1 MSKKT
6 TGKREQ
12 NSSEF
17 GVTPSGKRLYKTFNP
32 ADWQPTI
39 QNTPQ
44 QVDPSCMTA
53 NNDLEL
59 ILNRIE
65 SASIDIAPSY
75 ADWRDLGFALADAL
89 GESGRNYFHRLSRFY
104 PSYSQSE
111 TDKQYSACLASHGHG
126 ITIKTLYHLAKSA
139 GIDIAIKTQT
149 NSIASKKGNHN
160 NQKNHSSDNIPP
172 IPQTGDLEEMSCQR
186 VQRSN
191 SFKPMPSAADI
202 AGPELGN
209 VDFSPMG
216 EPDGA
221 TLPAFPKEIFETLPG
236 LLHAITSNADSP
248 EDADLLLLGSL
259 TVFSACIP
267 NVYGVYGQH
276 EVYPNLFLFVTAKAS
291 AGKGRLSLCR
301 RLVEPIHQMMRQ
313 QCKAEQEDYK
323 LKLAQ
328 YNASSDKAHEEKP
341 EEPPLRTLIIPANNS
356 ATGLFQLLKENNEKG
371 LIFETEGDT
380 LAQTFKSEHGNYS
393 DGFRKA
399 FHHETISYN
408 RRKDREFVELAK
420 PQLSALLSGTPR
432 QISSLIPNAENG
444 LFSRFMFY
452 FMNLRPIWKDVF
464 AGDDEQPLEHK
475 FDVYGKEFLDFNL
488 FLRQQPVRFRFAF
501 SITQQKAF
509 NAYFEQTQ
517 LQYLELCGE
526 DYVGSIR
533 RLGLIA
539 FRLAM
544 IMTALRIIDTGEVS
558 SVLIC
563 NDSDFNTVMEIVKV
577 LVLHAAYIFEQL
589 PKDTTTQQPSNHKR
603 QLLDALPSEFDR
615 QTYLNIAGQLKIPA
629 KTAEKQ
635 IARFAKAGLINHL
648 AQNQYRKTS

>member
-1 MSKKT
+1 MSKKI
-6 TGKREQ
+6 
-12 NSSEF
+12 
-17 GVTPSGKRLYKTFNP
+17 FNP
-32 ADWQPTI
+32 ANWQSAEAAKQIPLPA
-39 QNTPQ
+39 QSLPFGE
-44 QVDPSCMTA
+44 VGGAS
-53 NNDLEL
+53 DLEL
-59 ILNRIE
+59 IVMRIE
-65 SASIDIAPSY
+65 SAAIDIAPNY

-89 GESGRNYFHRLSRFY
+89 GESGRNYYHRLSRFY

-126 ITIKTLYHLAKSA
+126 VTIKTLYHLAKSA
-139 GIDIAIKTQT
+139 GVSV
-149 NSIASKKGNHN
+149 SIPQSSKSPSLGGVGEVK
-160 NQKNHSSDNIPP
+160 SP
-172 IPQTGDLEEMSCQR
+172 IPQNGEMENMDNQEK
-186 VQRSN
+186 Q
-191 SFKPMPSAADI
+191 
-202 AGPELGN
+202 
-209 VDFSPMG
+209 
-216 EPDGA
+216 
-221 TLPAFPKEIFETLPG
+221 LPAFPKAIFESLPG
-236 LLHAITSNADSP
+236 LLRAITSNADSP

-259 TVFSACIP
+259 TVFSACMP

-276 EVYPNLFLFVTAKAS
+276 EVFPNLFLFVTAKAS

-313 QCKAEQEDYK
+313 QCKAEQEEYK
-323 LKLAQ
+323 LKLTQ

-408 RRKDREFVELAK
+408 RRKDREFVELAS
-420 PQLSALLSGTPR
+420 PQLSALLSGTPK
-432 QISSLIPNAENG
+432 QVSSLIPNAENG

-464 AGDDEQPLEHK
+464 AGGDEQPLEHK

-488 FLRQQPVRFRFAF
+488 FLRQQPSRFRFAF
-501 SITQQKAF
+501 SSSQQKAF

-517 LQYLELCGE
+517 LQYLELCGD

-558 SVLIC
+558 SVLVC
-563 NDSDFNTVMEIVKV
+563 TVTDFNTVMGIVKV
-577 LVLHAAYIFEQL
+577 LVLHAAYIFELL
-589 PKDTTTQQPSNHKR
+589 PKDNTTIQPLNHKR

-615 QTYLNIAGQLKIPA
+615 QTYLAVAKNLNIPD

-635 IARFAKAGLINHL
+635 ITRFINAGLLVRQAHGCYL
-648 AQNQYRKTS
+648 KKES

>member
-6 TGKREQ
+6 FNPTDWVPDKPIQ
-12 NSSEF
+12 NSQTQEPLQSF
-17 GVTPSGKRLYKTFNP
+17 GTNTDIEEVTR
-32 ADWQPTI
+32 
-39 QNTPQ
+39 
-44 QVDPSCMTA
+44 
-53 NNDLEL
+53 
-59 ILNRIE
+59 RIE
-65 SASIDIAPSY
+65 SSALDIAPNY

-89 GESGRNYFHRLSRFY
+89 GESGRNYYHRLSRFY
-104 PSYSQSE
+104 PSYSLSE

-126 ITIKTLYHLAKSA
+126 VTIKTLYHLAKSA
-139 GIDIAIKTQT
+139 GV
-149 NSIASKKGNHN
+149 SVS
-160 NQKNHSSDNIPP
+160 
-172 IPQTGDLEEMSCQR
+172 IPQPPKSPSLGGVGEAKSPFPQSGDLE
-186 VQRSN
+186 N
-191 SFKPMPSAADI
+191 
-202 AGPELGN
+202 LGK

-216 EPDGA
+216 ESEGA
-221 TLPAFPKEIFETLPG
+221 SLPAFPKEIFESLPG
-236 LLHAITSNADSP
+236 LLQAITSNADSP

-259 TVFSACIP
+259 TVFSACMP

-276 EVYPNLFLFVTAKAS
+276 EVFPNLFLFVTAKAS

-313 QCKAEQEDYK
+313 QCKAEQEEYK
-323 LKLAQ
+323 LKLTQ

-408 RRKDREFVELAK
+408 RRKDREFVELAS
-420 PQLSALLSGTPR
+420 PQLSALLSGTPK
-432 QISSLIPNAENG
+432 QVSSLIPNAENG

-501 SITQQKAF
+501 SSNQQKAF

-517 LQYLELCGE
+517 LQYLELCGD

-558 SVLIC
+558 CVLVCSDI
-563 NDSDFNTVMEIVKV
+563 DFNTVMEIVKV
-577 LVLHAAYIFEQL
+577 LVLHAAYIFELL
-589 PKDTTTQQPSNHKR
+589 PKDTATQQPLNHKR
-603 QLLDALPSEFDR
+603 QLLDALPAEFDR
-615 QTYLNIAGQLKIPA
+615 QTYLAVAKNLNIPD

-635 IARFAKAGLINHL
+635 ISRFVDAGLLKRPSHGK
-648 AQNQYRKTS
+648 YCKS

>member
-6 TGKREQ
+6 
-12 NSSEF
+12 
-17 GVTPSGKRLYKTFNP
+17 FNP
-32 ADWQPTI
+32 TDWQPSESNKIET
-39 QNTPQ
+39 QKSHNS
-44 QVDPSCMTA
+44 DALSPSPNGEGA
-53 NNDLEL
+53 GVRSDLEL
-59 ILNRIE
+59 IVTRIE
-65 SASIDIAPSY
+65 SASIDIAPNY

-89 GESGRNYFHRLSRFY
+89 GESGRNYYHRLSRFY

-126 ITIKTLYHLAKSA
+126 VTIKTLYHLAKSA
-139 GIDIAIKTQT
+139 GVSVSIPQPPKSPSLGGVGEA
-149 NSIASKKGNHN
+149 NS
-160 NQKNHSSDNIPP
+160 P
-172 IPQTGDLEEMSCQR
+172 IPQNGDLENM
-186 VQRSN
+186 
-191 SFKPMPSAADI
+191 
-202 AGPELGN
+202 GN
-209 VDFSPMG
+209 Q
-216 EPDGA
+216 EKQ
-221 TLPAFPKEIFETLPG
+221 LPAFPKEIFESLPG

-259 TVFSACIP
+259 TVFSACMP

-276 EVYPNLFLFVTAKAS
+276 EVFPNLFLFVTAKAS

-313 QCKAEQEDYK
+313 QCKAEQEEYK
-323 LKLAQ
+323 LKLTQ

-408 RRKDREFVELAK
+408 RRKDREFVELAS
-420 PQLSALLSGTPR
+420 PQLSALLSGTPK
-432 QISSLIPNAENG
+432 QVSSLIPNAENG

-475 FDVYGKEFLDFNL
+475 FDIYGKEFLDFNL

-501 SITQQKAF
+501 SSSQQKAF

-517 LQYLELCGE
+517 LQYLELCGD

-558 SVLIC
+558 SVLVC

-589 PKDTTTQQPSNHKR
+589 PKDTATQQPLNHKR
-603 QLLDALPSEFDR
+603 QLLDALPAEFDR
-615 QTYLNIAGQLKIPA
+615 QTYLAVAKNLNIPD

-635 IARFAKAGLINHL
+635 ISRFVDAGLLKRPSHGK
-648 AQNQYRKTS
+648 YCKS

>member
-1 MSKKT
+1 MSK
-6 TGKREQ
+6 
-12 NSSEF
+12 
-17 GVTPSGKRLYKTFNP
+17 KTFNP
-32 ADWQPTI
+32 AEWISDKTKQIP
-39 QNTPQ
+39 QSQESLQSLNT
-44 QVDPSCMTA
+44 
-53 NNDLEL
+53 NNDLEE
-59 ILNRIE
+59 ITRRIE
-65 SASIDIAPSY
+65 SSALDIAPSY

-89 GESGRNYFHRLSRFY
+89 GESGRNYYHRLSRFY

-126 ITIKTLYHLAKSA
+126 VTIKTLYHLAKSA
-139 GIDIAIKTQT
+139 GVSV
-149 NSIASKKGNHN
+149 SIPQPSKSPSLGGVGEAK
-160 NQKNHSSDNIPP
+160 SP
-172 IPQTGDLEEMSCQR
+172 IPQNGEMEEM
-186 VQRSN
+186 
-191 SFKPMPSAADI
+191 
-202 AGPELGN
+202 GN
-209 VDFSPMG
+209 Q
-216 EPDGA
+216 EKQ
-221 TLPAFPKEIFETLPG
+221 LPAFPKEIFETLPG
-236 LLHAITSNADSP
+236 LLRAITSNADSP

-259 TVFSACIP
+259 TVFSACMP

-276 EVYPNLFLFVTAKAS
+276 EVFPNLFLFVTAKAS

-313 QCKAEQEDYK
+313 QCKAEQEEYK
-323 LKLAQ
+323 LKLTQ

-408 RRKDREFVELAK
+408 RRKDREFVELAS
-420 PQLSALLSGTPR
+420 PQLSALLSGTPK
-432 QISSLIPNAENG
+432 QVSSLIPNAENG

-475 FDVYGKEFLDFNL
+475 FDIYGKEFLDFNL
-488 FLRQQPVRFRFAF
+488 FLRQQLGRFRFAF
-501 SITQQKAF
+501 SSSQQKAF

-517 LQYLELCGE
+517 LQYLELCGD

-544 IMTALRIIDTGEVS
+544 IITALRIIDTGEVS
-558 SVLIC
+558 SVLVC
-563 NDSDFNTVMEIVKV
+563 SDVDFNTVMEIVKV

-589 PKDTTTQQPSNHKR
+589 PRDTATPQPLNHKR
-603 QLLDALPSEFDR
+603 QLLDALPAEFDR
-615 QTYLNIAGQLKIPA
+615 QTYLSIAGNLKIPA

-635 IARFAKAGLINHL
+635 ISRFIDAGLLVRQAHGSYL
-648 AQNQYRKTS
+648 KKGS

>member
-6 TGKREQ
+6 
-12 NSSEF
+12 
-17 GVTPSGKRLYKTFNP
+17 FNP
-32 ADWQPTI
+32 TDWQPTI
-39 QNTPQ
+39 QNTTQ
-44 QVDPSCMTA
+44 YVEPSHVAA
-53 NNDLEL
+53 NDDLEL
-59 ILNRIE
+59 IVNRIE
-65 SASIDIAPSY
+65 SAALDIAPNY

-89 GESGRNYFHRLSRFY
+89 GESGRNYYHRLSRFY

-126 ITIKTLYHLAKSA
+126 VTIKTLYHLAKSA
-139 GIDIAIKTQT
+139 GVSV
-149 NSIASKKGNHN
+149 SI
-160 NQKNHSSDNIPP
+160 QLSSSPSLGGVGEVKSP
-172 IPQTGDLEEMSCQR
+172 IPQNGDLENM
-186 VQRSN
+186 
-191 SFKPMPSAADI
+191 
-202 AGPELGN
+202 GN
-209 VDFSPMG
+209 Q
-216 EPDGA
+216 EKQ
-221 TLPAFPKEIFETLPG
+221 LPAFPKEIFETLPG
-236 LLHAITSNADSP
+236 LLQAITSNADSP

-259 TVFSACIP
+259 TVFSACMP

-276 EVYPNLFLFVTAKAS
+276 EVFPNLFLFVTAKAS

-313 QCKAEQEDYK
+313 QCKAEQEEYK
-323 LKLAQ
+323 LKLTQ

-408 RRKDREFVELAK
+408 RRKDREFVELAS
-420 PQLSALLSGTPR
+420 PQLSALLSGTPK
-432 QISSLIPNAENG
+432 QVSSLIPNAENG

-501 SITQQKAF
+501 SSSQQKAF

-517 LQYLELCGE
+517 LQYLELCGD

-533 RLGLIA
+533 RLGLIT

-558 SVLIC
+558 SVLVC

-589 PKDTTTQQPSNHKR
+589 PKDTTTPQQLNHKR
-603 QLLDALPSEFDR
+603 QLLDALPAEFDR
-615 QTYLNIAGQLKIPA
+615 QTYLAVAKNLNIPD

-635 IARFAKAGLINHL
+635 ITRFINAGLLVRQSHGSYL
-648 AQNQYRKTS
+648 KKES

>member
-1 MSKKT
+1 MSKKI
-6 TGKREQ
+6 
-12 NSSEF
+12 
-17 GVTPSGKRLYKTFNP
+17 FNP
-32 ADWQPTI
+32 TDWQPTI
-39 QNTPQ
+39 QNTTQ
-44 QVDPSCMTA
+44 HVEPSHVAA
-53 NNDLEL
+53 NDDLEL
-59 ILNRIE
+59 IVNRIE
-65 SASIDIAPSY
+65 SASIDIAPNY

-89 GESGRNYFHRLSRFY
+89 GESGRNYYHRLSRFY

-126 ITIKTLYHLAKSA
+126 VTIKTLYHLAKSA
-139 GIDIAIKTQT
+139 GVSV
-149 NSIASKKGNHN
+149 SISQPSKSPSLGGVGEAK
-160 NQKNHSSDNIPP
+160 SP
-172 IPQTGDLEEMSCQR
+172 IPQNGDLEEM
-186 VQRSN
+186 
-191 SFKPMPSAADI
+191 
-202 AGPELGN
+202 GN
-209 VDFSPMG
+209 R
-216 EPDGA
+216 EKQ
-221 TLPAFPKEIFETLPG
+221 LPAFPKEIFETLPG

-259 TVFSACIP
+259 TVFSACMP

-276 EVYPNLFLFVTAKAS
+276 EVFPNLFLFVTAKAS

-313 QCKAEQEDYK
+313 QCKAEQEEYK
-323 LKLAQ
+323 MKLTQ

-408 RRKDREFVELAK
+408 RRKDREFVELAN
-420 PQLSALLSGTPR
+420 PQLSALLSGTPK
-432 QISSLIPNAENG
+432 QVSSLIPNAENG

-488 FLRQQPVRFRFAF
+488 FLRQQPGRFRFAF
-501 SITQQKAF
+501 SSSQQKAF

-517 LQYLELCGE
+517 LQYLELCGD

-558 SVLIC
+558 SVLVC

-589 PKDTTTQQPSNHKR
+589 PKDTATQQPLNHKR
-603 QLLDALPSEFDR
+603 QLLDALPAEFDR
-615 QTYLNIAGQLKIPA
+615 QTYLAVAKNLNIPD

-635 IARFAKAGLINHL
+635 ISRFVDAGLLKRPSHGK
-648 AQNQYRKTS
+648 YCKS

>member
-1 MSKKT
+1 MIK
-6 TGKREQ
+6 
-12 NSSEF
+12 
-17 GVTPSGKRLYKTFNP
+17 KTFNP
-32 ADWQPTI
+32 TDWQPTI
-39 QNTPQ
+39 QNTTQ
-44 QVDPSCMTA
+44 YVEPSHVAA
-53 NNDLEL
+53 NDDLEL
-59 ILNRIE
+59 IVNRIE
-65 SASIDIAPSY
+65 SAAIDISPSY

-89 GESGRNYFHRLSRFY
+89 GESGRNYYHRLSRFY

-126 ITIKTLYHLAKSA
+126 VTIKTLYHLAKSA

-149 NSIASKKGNHN
+149 NSIAPQKGNHN
-160 NQKNHSSDNIPP
+160 NQDNQKNHSSDDISPN
-172 IPQTGDLEEMSCQR
+172 PQNGEMEDMENQEK
-186 VQRSN
+186 Q
-191 SFKPMPSAADI
+191 
-202 AGPELGN
+202 
-209 VDFSPMG
+209 
-216 EPDGA
+216 
-221 TLPAFPKEIFETLPG
+221 LPAFPKEIFETLPG
-236 LLHAITSNADSP
+236 LLRAITSNADSP

-259 TVFSACIP
+259 TVFSACMP

-276 EVYPNLFLFVTAKAS
+276 EVFPNLFLFVTAKAS

-313 QCKAEQEDYK
+313 QCKAEQEEYK
-323 LKLAQ
+323 LKLTQ

-356 ATGLFQLLKENNEKG
+356 ATGLFQLLKENDEKG

-408 RRKDREFVELAK
+408 RRKDREFVELSN
-420 PQLSALLSGTPR
+420 PQLSALLSGTPK
-432 QISSLIPNAENG
+432 QVSSLIPNAENG

-475 FDVYGKEFLDFNL
+475 FDVYGKEFLGFNL
-488 FLRQQPVRFRFAF
+488 FLRQQLGRFRFAF
-501 SITQQKAF
+501 SSKQQKEF

-517 LQYLELCGE
+517 LQYLELCGD

-539 FRLAM
+539 FRMAM
-544 IMTALRIIDTGEVS
+544 IMTALRIMDTGEVS
-558 SVLIC
+558 SVLVC
-563 NDSDFNTVMEIVKV
+563 SDTDFVTVMEIVKV
-577 LVLHAAYIFEQL
+577 LVLHAAHVFEQL
-589 PKDTTTQQPSNHKR
+589 PRDNAALPQVNHKR
-603 QLLDALPSEFDR
+603 QLLDALPNEFNR
-615 QTYLNIAGQLKIPA
+615 QTYLSIAGNLKIPA

-635 IARFAKAGLINHL
+635 ISRFIDAGLLVRQAHGSYSKI
-648 AQNQYRKTS
+648 ATK

>member
-6 TGKREQ
+6 
-12 NSSEF
+12 F
-17 GVTPSGKRLYKTFNP
+17 DP
-32 ADWQPTI
+32 AKWQPTI
-39 QNTPQ
+39 QNTTQ
-44 QVDPSCMTA
+44 YVEPSHVAA
-53 NNDLEL
+53 NDDLEL
-59 ILNRIE
+59 IVNRIE
-65 SASIDIAPSY
+65 SASIDIAPNY

-89 GESGRNYFHRLSRFY
+89 GESGRNYYHRLSRFY

-126 ITIKTLYHLAKSA
+126 VTIKTLYHLAKSA
-139 GIDIAIKTQT
+139 GVSV
-149 NSIASKKGNHN
+149 SIPQPPKSPSLGGVGEAKS
-160 NQKNHSSDNIPP
+160 P
-172 IPQTGDLEEMSCQR
+172 IPQNGEMEEM
-186 VQRSN
+186 
-191 SFKPMPSAADI
+191 
-202 AGPELGN
+202 GN
-209 VDFSPMG
+209 Q
-216 EPDGA
+216 EKQ
-221 TLPAFPKEIFETLPG
+221 LPAFPKEIFETLPG

-259 TVFSACIP
+259 TVFSACMP

-276 EVYPNLFLFVTAKAS
+276 EVFPNLFLFVTAKAS

-313 QCKAEQEDYK
+313 QCKAEQEEYK
-323 LKLAQ
+323 LKLTQ

-408 RRKDREFVELAK
+408 RRKDREFVELAS
-420 PQLSALLSGTPR
+420 PQLSALLSGTPK
-432 QISSLIPNAENG
+432 QVSSLIPNAENG

-501 SITQQKAF
+501 SSSQQKAF

-517 LQYLELCGE
+517 LQYLELCGD

-544 IMTALRIIDTGEVS
+544 IMTALRIIDTGEIS
-558 SVLIC
+558 SVLVC

-589 PKDTTTQQPSNHKR
+589 PKDTATQQPLNHKR
-603 QLLDALPSEFDR
+603 QLLDALPAEFDR
-615 QTYLNIAGQLKIPA
+615 QTYLAVAKNLNIPD

-635 IARFAKAGLINHL
+635 ISRFVDAGLLKRPSHGK
-648 AQNQYRKTS
+648 YCKS

>member
-6 TGKREQ
+6 FNPSDWIPDKPIQ
-12 NSSEF
+12 NSQSQESLQSF
-17 GVTPSGKRLYKTFNP
+17 GT
-32 ADWQPTI
+32 
-39 QNTPQ
+39 
-44 QVDPSCMTA
+44 
-53 NNDLEL
+53 NNDIEE
-59 ILNRIE
+59 ITRRIE
-65 SASIDIAPSY
+65 SSALDISPNY

-89 GESGRNYFHRLSRFY
+89 GESGRNYYHRLSRFY
-104 PSYSQSE
+104 QSYSQSE

-126 ITIKTLYHLAKSA
+126 VTIKTLYHLAKSA
-139 GIDIAIKTQT
+139 GVDISVKNQDD
-149 NSIASKKGNHN
+149 
-160 NQKNHSSDNIPP
+160 QKNHSSDVISP
-172 IPQTGDLEEMSCQR
+172 IPQNGEMEEM
-186 VQRSN
+186 
-191 SFKPMPSAADI
+191 
-202 AGPELGN
+202 GN
-209 VDFSPMG
+209 Q
-216 EPDGA
+216 EKQ
-221 TLPAFPKEIFETLPG
+221 LPAFPKDIFENLPG
-236 LLHAITSNADSP
+236 LLQAITSNADSP

-259 TVFSACIP
+259 TVFSACMP

-276 EVYPNLFLFVTAKAS
+276 EVFPNLFLFVTAKAS

-313 QCKAEQEDYK
+313 QCKAEQEEYK
-323 LKLAQ
+323 LKLTQ

-408 RRKDREFVELAK
+408 RRKDREFVELAS
-420 PQLSALLSGTPR
+420 PQLSALLSGTPK
-432 QISSLIPNAENG
+432 QVSSLIPNAENG

-501 SITQQKAF
+501 SSNQQKAF

-517 LQYLELCGE
+517 LQYLELCGD

-539 FRLAM
+539 FRLGM
-544 IMTALRIIDTGEVS
+544 ILTALRIIDTGDVS
-558 SVLIC
+558 SVLVC
-563 NDSDFNTVMEIVKV
+563 SDTDFTTVMEIVKV
-577 LVLHAAYIFEQL
+577 LVLHAAHIFEQL
-589 PKDTTTQQPSNHKR
+589 PKDTTTPQPLNHKR
-603 QLLDALPSEFDR
+603 QLLDALPAEFDR
-615 QTYLNIAGQLKIPA
+615 QTYLAVAKNLNIPD

-635 IARFAKAGLINHL
+635 ISRFVDAGLLKRPSHGK
-648 AQNQYRKTS
+648 YCKS

>member
-1 MSKKT
+1 MSKKI
-6 TGKREQ
+6 
-12 NSSEF
+12 
-17 GVTPSGKRLYKTFNP
+17 FNP
-32 ADWQPTI
+32 TDWQPTI
-39 QNTPQ
+39 QNTTQ
-44 QVDPSCMTA
+44 HVEPSHVAA
-53 NNDLEL
+53 NDDLEL
-59 ILNRIE
+59 IVNRIE
-65 SASIDIAPSY
+65 SASIDIAPNY

-89 GESGRNYFHRLSRFY
+89 GESGRNYYHRLSRFY

-126 ITIKTLYHLAKSA
+126 VTIKTLYHLAKSA
-139 GIDIAIKTQT
+139 GVSVSIPQPPKSPSLGGVGKA
-149 NSIASKKGNHN
+149 NS
-160 NQKNHSSDNIPP
+160 P
-172 IPQTGDLEEMSCQR
+172 IPQNGEMEEM
-186 VQRSN
+186 
-191 SFKPMPSAADI
+191 
-202 AGPELGN
+202 GN
-209 VDFSPMG
+209 Q
-216 EPDGA
+216 EKQ
-221 TLPAFPKEIFETLPG
+221 LPTFPKEIFETLPG
-236 LLHAITSNADSP
+236 LLQAITSNADSP

-259 TVFSACIP
+259 TVFSACMP

-276 EVYPNLFLFVTAKAS
+276 EVFPNLFLFVTAKAS

-313 QCKAEQEDYK
+313 QCKAEQEEYK
-323 LKLAQ
+323 LKLTQ

-408 RRKDREFVELAK
+408 RRKDREFVELAS
-420 PQLSALLSGTPR
+420 PQLSALLSGTPK
-432 QISSLIPNAENG
+432 QVSSLIPNAENG

-464 AGDDEQPLEHK
+464 TGDDEQSLEHK

-501 SITQQKAF
+501 SSSQQKAF

-517 LQYLELCGE
+517 LQYLELCGD

-544 IMTALRIIDTGEVS
+544 IMTALRIIDTGEIS
-558 SVLIC
+558 SVLVC

-589 PKDTTTQQPSNHKR
+589 PKDTATPQPLNHKR
-603 QLLDALPSEFDR
+603 QLLDALPNEFDR
-615 QTYLNIAGQLKIPA
+615 QTYLAVAKNLNIPD

-635 IARFAKAGLINHL
+635 ISRFVDAGLLKRPSHGK
-648 AQNQYRKTS
+648 YCKS

>member
-1 MSKKT
+1 MSK
-6 TGKREQ
+6 
-12 NSSEF
+12 
-17 GVTPSGKRLYKTFNP
+17 KTFNP
-32 ADWQPTI
+32 ANWQPVEPAKQI
-39 QNTPQ
+39 SLPAQSLPFGE
-44 QVDPSCMTA
+44 VGGAS
-53 NNDLEL
+53 DLEL
-59 ILNRIE
+59 VVTRIE
-65 SASIDIAPSY
+65 SASIDIAPNY

-89 GESGRNYFHRLSRFY
+89 GESGRNYYHRLSRFY

-126 ITIKTLYHLAKSA
+126 VTIKTLYHLAKSA
-139 GIDIAIKTQT
+139 GIDIAIKAQT
-149 NSIASKKGNHN
+149 NSIASPKGNHN
-160 NQKNHSSDNIPP
+160 NQDNQKNHSLDDNSP
-172 IPQTGDLEEMSCQR
+172 IPQNGEMEEM
-186 VQRSN
+186 
-191 SFKPMPSAADI
+191 
-202 AGPELGN
+202 GN
-209 VDFSPMG
+209 Q
-216 EPDGA
+216 EKQ
-221 TLPAFPKEIFETLPG
+221 LPAFPKEIFESLPG
-236 LLHAITSNADSP
+236 LLQTITSNADSP

-259 TVFSACIP
+259 TVFSACMP

-276 EVYPNLFLFVTAKAS
+276 EVFPNLFLFVTAKAS

-313 QCKAEQEDYK
+313 QCKAEQEEYK
-323 LKLAQ
+323 LKLTQ

-408 RRKDREFVELAK
+408 RRKDREFVELAS
-420 PQLSALLSGTPR
+420 PQLSALLSGTPK
-432 QISSLIPNAENG
+432 QVSSLIPNAENG

-475 FDVYGKEFLDFNL
+475 FDVYGKEFLGFNL

-501 SITQQKAF
+501 SSSQQKAF

-517 LQYLELCGE
+517 LQYLELCGD

-558 SVLIC
+558 SVLVC

-589 PKDTTTQQPSNHKR
+589 PKDTATAQPLNHKR

-615 QTYLNIAGQLKIPA
+615 QTYLAVAKNLNIPD

-635 IARFAKAGLINHL
+635 ITRFINAGLL
-648 AQNQYRKTS
+648 VRKAHGSYSKKED

>member
-1 MSKKT
+1 MSK
-6 TGKREQ
+6 
-12 NSSEF
+12 
-17 GVTPSGKRLYKTFNP
+17 KTFNP
-32 ADWQPTI
+32 AEWISDKTKQNPQP
-39 QNTPQ
+39 QESLQSLNT
-44 QVDPSCMTA
+44 
-53 NNDLEL
+53 NNDVEEVTR
-59 ILNRIE
+59 RIE
-65 SASIDIAPSY
+65 SSALDIAPNY

-89 GESGRNYFHRLSRFY
+89 GESGRNYYHRLSRFY

-126 ITIKTLYHLAKSA
+126 VTIKTLYHLAKST
-139 GIDIAIKTQT
+139 GVDVSVKNQD
-149 NSIASKKGNHN
+149 
-160 NQKNHSSDNIPP
+160 NQKNHSLDGAAKSS
-172 IPQTGDLEEMSCQR
+172 IPQNGELEEM
-186 VQRSN
+186 
-191 SFKPMPSAADI
+191 
-202 AGPELGN
+202 GN
-209 VDFSPMG
+209 Q
-216 EPDGA
+216 EKQ
-221 TLPAFPKEIFETLPG
+221 LPAFPKKIFESLPG

-259 TVFSACIP
+259 TVFSACMP

-276 EVYPNLFLFVTAKAS
+276 EVFPNLFLFVTAKAS

-313 QCKAEQEDYK
+313 QCKAEQEEYK
-323 LKLAQ
+323 MKLTQ

-408 RRKDREFVELAK
+408 RRKDREFVELAS
-420 PQLSALLSGTPR
+420 PQLSALLSGTPK
-432 QISSLIPNAENG
+432 QVSSLIPNAENG

-475 FDVYGKEFLDFNL
+475 FDIYGKEFLDFNL

-501 SITQQKAF
+501 SSSQQKAF

-517 LQYLELCGE
+517 LQYLELCGD

-558 SVLIC
+558 SVLVC

-589 PKDTTTQQPSNHKR
+589 PKDTATQQPLNHKR
-603 QLLDALPSEFDR
+603 QLLDALPAEFDR
-615 QTYLNIAGQLKIPA
+615 QTYLSVAKKLNIPD

-635 IARFAKAGLINHL
+635 ISRFVDAGLLKHPSHGK
-648 AQNQYRKTS
+648 YSKS

>member
-1 MSKKT
+1 MSKKI
-6 TGKREQ
+6 
-12 NSSEF
+12 
-17 GVTPSGKRLYKTFNP
+17 FNP
-32 ADWQPTI
+32 TDWQPTI
-39 QNTPQ
+39 QNTTQ
-44 QVDPSCMTA
+44 YVEPSHVAA
-53 NNDLEL
+53 NDELEL
-59 ILNRIE
+59 IVKRIE
-65 SASIDIAPSY
+65 SAAIDIAPNY
-75 ADWRDLGFALADAL
+75 ADWRDLGFALADAQ
-89 GESGRNYFHRLSRFY
+89 GESGRNYYHRLSRFY

-126 ITIKTLYHLAKSA
+126 VTIKTLYHLAKSA
-139 GIDIAIKTQT
+139 GVSV
-149 NSIASKKGNHN
+149 SIPQPPKSPSLGGVGEVK
-160 NQKNHSSDNIPP
+160 SP
-172 IPQTGDLEEMSCQR
+172 IPQNGEMEEM
-186 VQRSN
+186 
-191 SFKPMPSAADI
+191 
-202 AGPELGN
+202 GN
-209 VDFSPMG
+209 Q
-216 EPDGA
+216 EKQ
-221 TLPAFPKEIFETLPG
+221 LPAFPKEIFETLPG

-259 TVFSACIP
+259 TVFSACMP

-276 EVYPNLFLFVTAKAS
+276 EVFPNLFLFVTAKAS

-313 QCKAEQEDYK
+313 QCKAEQEEYK
-323 LKLAQ
+323 LKLTQ

-408 RRKDREFVELAK
+408 RRKDREFVELAS
-420 PQLSALLSGTPR
+420 PQLSALLSGTPK
-432 QISSLIPNAENG
+432 QVSSLIPNAENG

-501 SITQQKAF
+501 SSSQQKAF

-517 LQYLELCGE
+517 LQYLELCGD

-544 IMTALRIIDTGEVS
+544 IMTALRIIDTGEIS
-558 SVLIC
+558 SVLVC

-589 PKDTTTQQPSNHKR
+589 PKDTATQQPLNHKR
-603 QLLDALPSEFDR
+603 QLLDALPAEFDR
-615 QTYLNIAGQLKIPA
+615 QTYLAVAKNLNIPD

-635 IARFAKAGLINHL
+635 ISRFVDAGLLKRPSHGK
-648 AQNQYRKTS
+648 YCKS

>member
-6 TGKREQ
+6 
-12 NSSEF
+12 
-17 GVTPSGKRLYKTFNP
+17 FNP
-32 ADWQPTI
+32 TDWQPTEPNKI
-39 QNTPQ
+39 ESQKSLNS
-44 QVDPSCMTA
+44 DALSPSP
-53 NNDLEL
+53 NGEGSGVRSDLEL
-59 ILNRIE
+59 IVKRIE
-65 SASIDIAPSY
+65 SAAIDIAPNY

-89 GESGRNYFHRLSRFY
+89 GESGRNYYHRLSRFY

-126 ITIKTLYHLAKSA
+126 VTIKTLYHLAKSA
-139 GIDIAIKTQT
+139 GIDIAVKQ
-149 NSIASKKGNHN
+149 
-160 NQKNHSSDNIPP
+160 P
-172 IPQTGDLEEMSCQR
+172 ISGHEKESQEKSPFPQSEDLE
-186 VQRSN
+186 N
-191 SFKPMPSAADI
+191 
-202 AGPELGN
+202 LGK

-216 EPDGA
+216 ESEGA
-221 TLPAFPKEIFETLPG
+221 SLPAFPKEIFETLPG

-259 TVFSACIP
+259 TVFSACMP

-276 EVYPNLFLFVTAKAS
+276 EVFPNLFLFVTAKAS

-313 QCKAEQEDYK
+313 QCKAEQEEYK
-323 LKLAQ
+323 LKLTQ

-408 RRKDREFVELAK
+408 RRKDREFVELAS
-420 PQLSALLSGTPR
+420 PQLSALLSGTPK
-432 QISSLIPNAENG
+432 QVSSLIPNAENG

-501 SITQQKAF
+501 SSSQQKAF

-517 LQYLELCGE
+517 LQYLELCGD

-558 SVLIC
+558 SVLVC

-589 PKDTTTQQPSNHKR
+589 PKDSAAVQPLNHKR
-603 QLLDALPSEFDR
+603 QLLDALPAEFDR
-615 QTYLNIAGQLKIPA
+615 QTYLAVAKNLNIPD

-635 IARFAKAGLINHL
+635 ISRFVDAGLLKHPSHGK
-648 AQNQYRKTS
+648 YCKS

>member
-1 MSKKT
+1 MRQPPGPNGCWR
-6 TGKREQ
+6 GKIESQ
-12 NSSEF
+12 KSHNSDALSPSPNGEGS
-17 GVTPSGKRLYKTFNP
+17 GVRS
-32 ADWQPTI
+32 
-39 QNTPQ
+39 
-44 QVDPSCMTA
+44 
-53 NNDLEL
+53 DLEL
-59 ILNRIE
+59 IINRIE
-65 SASIDIAPSY
+65 SAALDIASNY

-89 GESGRNYFHRLSRFY
+89 GESGRNYYHRLSRFY

-126 ITIKTLYHLAKSA
+126 VTIKTLYHLAKSA
-139 GIDIAIKTQT
+139 GVDVSVKNQD
-149 NSIASKKGNHN
+149 
-160 NQKNHSSDNIPP
+160 NQKNHTNHSLEGIVKSP
-172 IPQTGDLEEMSCQR
+172 IPQNGEMENMDNQEK
-186 VQRSN
+186 Q
-191 SFKPMPSAADI
+191 
-202 AGPELGN
+202 
-209 VDFSPMG
+209 
-216 EPDGA
+216 
-221 TLPAFPKEIFETLPG
+221 LPAFPKEIFESLPG

-259 TVFSACIP
+259 TVFSACMP

-276 EVYPNLFLFVTAKAS
+276 EVFPNLFLFVTAKAS

-313 QCKAEQEDYK
+313 QCKAEQEEYK
-323 LKLAQ
+323 LKLTQ

-408 RRKDREFVELAK
+408 RRKDREFVELAS
-420 PQLSALLSGTPR
+420 PQLSALLSGTPK
-432 QISSLIPNAENG
+432 QVSSLIPNAENG

-501 SITQQKAF
+501 SSTQQKAF
-509 NAYFEQTQ
+509 NTYFEQTQ
-517 LQYLELCGE
+517 LQYLELCGD

-558 SVLIC
+558 SVLVC

-589 PKDTTTQQPSNHKR
+589 PKDTATQQPLNHKR
-603 QLLDALPSEFDR
+603 QLLDALPAEFDR
-615 QTYLNIAGQLKIPA
+615 QTYLAVAKNLNIPE

-635 IARFAKAGLINHL
+635 ISRFVDAGLLKRPSHGK
-648 AQNQYRKTS
+648 YCKS